1 LINPETRSGPFLS
14 KAVNKS
20 PDTARAV
27 SHDESGDEQFVTDP
41 LINAGTRYGPFLS
54 APLKKSPAAADRTV
68 GAVMM
73 ADKKGAKKAKGK
85 KKTEATAETKA
96 EDKVEETDEA
106 KAEEEKVEL
115 EILKKIEEEKVEV
128 KVEKKVE
135 AARAGEPALDY
146 YGSSGNQDPYFSHP
160 DTRYGPFL
168 TQPVQNSPVS
178 MEDTRY
184 EPLPATQSWPQSDG
198 GSSYGSM
205 GDAGQFQ
212 TRYEDYLPP
221 SSPDGARPYTARD
234 DARYGPFL
242 TQPVKAGSGGPRT
255 ASTESWPA
263 RQPVPQQL
271 EGPAS
276 NRVPVSSYAQ
286 TPNNNSSD
294 AANNFTRHPATRYG
308 PFLTQPVKNSPDGRR
323 TASMPDAQPAESRPD
338 AGVESTYSDR
348 YAVQSTKYL
357 QRRPDVAR
365 RGVEDTYSDRY
376 AVQNMVETRAGSGVP
391 GSQMHSNHDVQPFSN
406 PETRHGPFLTKPV
419 ANRPEGPRAV
429 PTQPVSGAP
438 DAPLP
443 VSGVG
448 NNYRPN
454 NSSDAASSFSHPE
467 TRYGPFLT
475 QPVQG
480 PDFAATAST
489 QPLQN
494 RPEAARTA
502 QPLQD
507 GPDARSV
514 SGEETQPWQKLQP
527 DVPRTASVGD
537 TRFGPFLTKPVQNR
551 PDAPCTVNNHE
562 TRYGPFLTRPVQNFP
577 DGTRTAYDDP
587 DHPTQDPAGVL
598 TPAGW

>member
-1 LINPETRSGPFLS
+1 
-14 KAVNKS
+14 
-20 PDTARAV
+20 
-27 SHDESGDEQFVTDP
+27 
-41 LINAGTRYGPFLS
+41 
-54 APLKKSPAAADRTV
+54 
-68 GAVMM
+68 
-73 ADKKGAKKAKGK
+73 
-85 KKTEATAETKA
+85 
-96 EDKVEETDEA
+96 
-106 KAEEEKVEL
+106 
-115 EILKKIEEEKVEV
+115 
-128 KVEKKVE
+128 
-135 AARAGEPALDY
+135 
-146 YGSSGNQDPYFSHP
+146 
-160 DTRYGPFL
+160 
-168 TQPVQNSPVS
+168 
-178 MEDTRY
+178 
-184 EPLPATQSWPQSDG
+184 
-198 GSSYGSM
+198 
-205 GDAGQFQ
+205 
-212 TRYEDYLPP
+212 
-221 SSPDGARPYTARD
+221 
-234 DARYGPFL
+234 
-242 TQPVKAGSGGPRT
+242 
-255 ASTESWPA
+255 
-263 RQPVPQQL
+263 VPQQL